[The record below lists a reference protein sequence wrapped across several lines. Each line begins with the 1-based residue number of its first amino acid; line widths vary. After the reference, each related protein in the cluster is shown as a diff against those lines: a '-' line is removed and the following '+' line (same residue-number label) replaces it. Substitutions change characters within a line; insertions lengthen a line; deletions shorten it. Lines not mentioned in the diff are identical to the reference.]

1 MLTTEQVEAVRMM
14 NAIQDIIGEHIEL
27 RKSGAQLVG
36 KCPFHG
42 DGMPSFSVNPAKQVF
57 FCHGC
62 RVGGDVITFVRLL
75 HKSTFREA
83 VEFLAARAGLKLD
96 GFNASPELK
105 AKVSAMKAQRERE
118 LELERFIN
126 DRIEDVNRQYRA
138 LGRAATHAEDC
149 LRAGESDPHVHDLA
163 WAAIERY
170 IAFQN
175 RIEREGLLDPDI
187 LRSEWEQQHA
197 EPLKS
202 FNGWKAEREKP
213 AEVSLVP

>member
-83 VEFLAARAGLKLD
+83 VEFLAARAGLKFE
-96 GFNASPELK
+96 GFTAPPELI
-105 AKVSAMKAQRERE
+105 AKVSEMKAKRQERE
-118 LELERFIN
+118 DFERFLN
-126 DRIEDVNRQYRA
+126 HRIEAINRKYRA

-149 LRAGESDPHVHDLA
+149 LRAGESDPYVHDLA
-163 WAAIERY
+163 WDALKRFIDFEA
-170 IAFQN
+170 
-175 RIEREGLLDPDI
+175 RIEREGLCDPDI
-187 LRSEWEQQHA
+187 IRSEWEQKRA
-197 EPLKS
+197 
-202 FNGWKAEREKP
+202 A
-213 AEVSLVP
+213 A